1 MSFKRSIFQSVKAAG
16 LSAFATNF
24 LLLLQWIVLARLLE
38 PADFGLMSMLTV
50 VLGLLS
56 IIAELGI
63 PGAIIHRQNID
74 QADLATLYWF
84 SLLVGVLL
92 FGFTVM
98 LTPFAVRVYG
108 ELRLERLIFWG
119 SLVLLIVPI
128 GQQHQ
133 ALMEK
138 QLQFGELARIE
149 VISGSLSLLVA
160 VYSALNGYGALSL
173 VWGFL
178 VNAVAKSILYVLAGW
193 NMWRP
198 SFVFLGGA
206 LRQHWNFGLHYVG
219 QRLVNYVQGSIDF
232 ALIGAFIGAE
242 ALGAYTLAYN
252 LANLPSSKINAVLSR
267 VFFPVLSYLQKD
279 LQALRKGYLQL
290 QEATSMVNIPFSVA
304 MAAAAPV
311 AIPLWFGHQWQTSV
325 LLLQI
330 LCVVGVGRA
339 ISGTIG
345 PLLLASGRTDLGFRW
360 SLLIV
365 SLQVPGI
372 YVGVVSKS
380 AVGVAIAFAILQIVY
395 VILNYMILVRTLIGP
410 CLRAYIGKMWPFIW
424 MSLAMGVMMIV
435 VAHALS
441 FAGNGVV
448 FFSEI
453 VIGASVYAGL
463 MWLVKKPFL
472 LELSAL
478 SLGKDLREY
487 RATIA

>member
-1 MSFKRSIFQSVKAAG
+1 M
-16 LSAFATNF
+16 SAFSTNF

-63 PGAIIHRQNID
+63 PGAIIHRQNIHE
-74 QADLATLYWF
+74 ADLATLYWF
-84 SLLVGVLL
+84 SLLVGFIL
-92 FGFTVM
+92 FSFVIL

-149 VISGSLSLLVA
+149 VISGCLSLLVA
-160 VYSALNGYGALSL
+160 VSSALNGNGALSL
-173 VWGFL
+173 VWGLL
-178 VNAVAKSILYVLAGW
+178 VNALSKAILYVVAGW
-193 NMWRP
+193 QIWKP
-198 SFVFLGGA
+198 SFVFLWRS
-206 LRQHWNFGLHYVG
+206 LHHHLSFGLNYVG
-219 QRLVNYVQGSIDF
+219 QRLVNYVQGNIDF
-232 ALIGAFIGAE
+232 ALIGAFIGAD

-252 LANLPSSKINAVLSR
+252 LANLPSSKLNAVLSR
-267 VFFPVLSYLQKD
+267 VFFPVLSSLQKD
-279 LQALRKGYLQL
+279 IEALRKGYLQL
-290 QEATSMVNIPFSVA
+290 QEATSMVNMPFSIA
-304 MAAAAPV
+304 MAAMAPV

-372 YVGVVSKS
+372 YLGVVSKS
-380 AVGVAIAFAILQIVY
+380 AVGVAIAFAMLQIIY

-410 CLRAYIGKMWPFIW
+410 CLRAYVATMWPFFW
-424 MSLAMGVMMIV
+424 MSLAMGGAMIV
-435 VAHALS
+435 VARAVS
-441 FAGNGVV
+441 FAPNMVV
-448 FFSEI
+448 FFAAV

-478 SLGKDLREY
+478 SMGKELREY

>member
-1 MSFKRSIFQSVKAAG
+1 
-16 LSAFATNF
+16 
-24 LLLLQWIVLARLLE
+24 
-38 PADFGLMSMLTV
+38 
-50 VLGLLS
+50 
-56 IIAELGI
+56 
-63 PGAIIHRQNID
+63 
-74 QADLATLYWF
+74 
-84 SLLVGVLL
+84 
-92 FGFTVM
+92 
-98 LTPFAVRVYG
+98 
-108 ELRLERLIFWG
+108 
-119 SLVLLIVPI
+119 
-128 GQQHQ
+128 
-133 ALMEK
+133 
-138 QLQFGELARIE
+138 
-149 VISGSLSLLVA
+149 
-160 VYSALNGYGALSL
+160 
-173 VWGFL
+173 
-178 VNAVAKSILYVLAGW
+178 
-193 NMWRP
+193 
-198 SFVFLGGA
+198 
-206 LRQHWNFGLHYVG
+206 
-219 QRLVNYVQGSIDF
+219 
-232 ALIGAFIGAE
+232 
-242 ALGAYTLAYN
+242 
-252 LANLPSSKINAVLSR
+252 